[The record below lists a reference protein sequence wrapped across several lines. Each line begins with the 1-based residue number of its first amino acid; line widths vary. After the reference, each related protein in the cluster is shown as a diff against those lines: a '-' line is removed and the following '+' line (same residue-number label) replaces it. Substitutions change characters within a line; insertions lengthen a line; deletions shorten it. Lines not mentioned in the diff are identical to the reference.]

1 VVLVRRLNF
10 STIYIFADR
19 NSCTYRLLYLYST
32 YRSLNGSKWI
42 RRNVI
47 QSRRL
52 PDFAF
57 HFTFHCMNCKHNS
70 CRSPDRNFYLVS
82 LRICNRREAR
92 RRSSQRSA
100 VMKYIYMCSPH
111 RRLVLLSFEQA
122 VPMWQRS
129 FSPLVRNGHRPA
141 IVLPAM
147 ILHQCESSLHDV

>member
-1 VVLVRRLNF
+1 MVLVRRLNF

-100 VMKYIYMCSPH
+100 VMKYIPKVYIC
-111 RRLVLLSFEQA
+111 VLLTAAWSFFHLNR
-122 VPMWQRS
+122 PFRCG
-129 FSPLVRNGHRPA
+129 NGPSLHSYVTV
-141 IVLPAM
+141 IVL
-147 ILHQCESSLHDV
+147 SLYCLR